1 LSAFASHASGQ
12 DRTGEFAKGSLDSL
26 FGGACTGIGDVD
38 GDGVPDILV
47 GAMDAEF
54 TNGKT
59 GHAFVFSGATLRA
72 GNADQAAAST
82 FLGNVSSQAIR
93 YAPNIVAAAAGSNV
107 VTVNF
112 DQPAVFVD
120 LRITEYSRLRS
131 TSPDGDLVEDAIV
144 PASGSYRA
152 TAPLN
157 GGTWLLQLAAFRAQ

>member
-1 LSAFASHASGQ
+1 MVPVRPEGTVVAHA
-12 DRTGEFAKGSLDSL
+12 
-26 FGGACTGIGDVD
+26 
-38 GDGVPDILV
+38 
-47 GAMDAEF
+47 
-54 TNGKT
+54 KT
-59 GHAFVFSGATLRA
+59 LP
-72 GNADQAAAST
+72 
-82 FLGNVSSQAIR
+82 L
-93 YAPNIVAAAAGSNV
+93 SNV

-144 PASGSYRA
+144 PASGSYCA

>member
-1 LSAFASHASGQ
+1 LGAFASHASGQ

-82 FLGNVSSQAIR
+82 FRGNGSSQAIR

-112 DQPAVFVD
+112 DQP
-120 LRITEYSRLRS
+120 
-131 TSPDGDLVEDAIV
+131 VEDAIV